1 MADASVTLT
10 QSQSSS
16 SSGVTYRGYVI
27 NLCDNSKV
35 DDGDWDY
42 DSVTGITASTNSNKI
57 TIWNTNITS
66 SSVSTTFT
74 WTSSKVNGCTK
85 TLSVT
90 AKGAV
95 VTLKS
100 GNTKIVVTA
109 IYDKSG
115 TVYNTL
121 YKDEFLINGSS
132 EGIVTTLSVLTGET
146 ITTCNGDM
154 DNYWNNYIQS
164 TSNTNHMMFAFTNG
178 LNTHLI
184 GCSDD
189 YNSSGSFT
197 INLKY
202 YDREMTISFPVTFNL
217 TSYAWYISTN
227 GGSSW
232 DECSE
237 FNITINV
244 NNDFSVGEFVRV
256 AYCAKNK
263 DNCADSY
270 TITNGDSFTLNKKN
284 WRLSDLNSSDENN
297 CVVFRND
304 STLIND
310 LKNSNEYTY
319 HISGD
324 IFSSIG
330 GKFPINVYYK
340 VGKNIWYKF
349 EGGLLY
355 EITEL
360 NKNKIVLPETVINE
374 MIVFVQNNIYITDAS
389 KYSYEQTSGD
399 LTINL
404 SFELRQISASVK
416 CMGIKINATDSEM
429 AKLYENDN
437 GNIIYLPNVSG
448 NIICEEKYKLPI
460 SFTFQTPFRI
470 HILNSNYEK
479 FPNTIRYIEMGL
491 IEKEN
496 FSNTS
501 GIHKIVNGSKMHYN
515 MYRYNTNSDNTK
527 YKYIFVDIYYNTG
540 NISSAML
547 QCIYPPSSHSTPVQK
562 SYPVNHTDNI
572 DNLRI
577 VVSHNTDTEYFAD
590 FVFTAIK

>member
-27 NLCDNSKV
+27 NLCNNSKV

-57 TIWNTNITS
+57 TVWNTNTTG
-66 SSVSTTFT
+66 SSVSNTFT
-74 WTSSKVNGCTK
+74 WTSSKVDGCTK
-85 TLSVT
+85 TLKVT
-90 AKGAV
+90 AEGAV

-115 TVYNTL
+115 TVYNTS
-121 YKDEFLINGSS
+121 YEDEFLINGSS
-132 EGIVTTLSVLTGET
+132 KGIVTTLSVLTGET

-154 DNYWNNYIQS
+154 DRYWNNYIQS
-164 TSNTNHMMFAFTNG
+164 TSNTNKMNFGFNHG

-189 YNSSGSFT
+189 YNSSGSYI

-217 TSYAWYISTN
+217 TSYVWYISTN

-232 DECSE
+232 SKCSE
-237 FNITINV
+237 YNITINV

-256 AYCAKNK
+256 AYCAENK
-263 DNCADSY
+263 DDCADSY
-270 TITNGDSFTLNKKN
+270 TIINGNSFTLNKKI
-284 WRLSDLNSSDENN
+284 WGLSDLNSSGNN
-297 CVVFRND
+297 CAVFRND

-324 IFSSIG
+324 IVSSIG
-330 GKFPINVYYK
+330 SKFPINVYYK
-340 VGKNIWYKF
+340 VGKNIWYKQ
-349 EGGLLY
+349 EGSSLV
-355 EITEL
+355 EITEI
-360 NKNKIVLPETVINE
+360 NKNKISLPETVISE
-374 MIVFVQNNIYITDAS
+374 IIVFMQYNIYITDVS
-389 KYSYEQTSGD
+389 KYSYEQITGD
-399 LTINL
+399 LNINL
-404 SFELRQISASVK
+404 SFEPRPISPLVK
-416 CMGIKINATDSEM
+416 CIGIKINATDSEM
-429 AKLYENDN
+429 AKLYNND
-437 GNIIYLPNVSG
+437 NIIYIPNVSG

-470 HILNSNYEK
+470 HILNSNYET

-496 FSNTS
+496 FGNKS
-501 GIHKIVNGSKMHYN
+501 GIYKIINDSKKHYN
-515 MYRYNTNSDNTK
+515 MYRYNTDNNK
-527 YKYIFVDIYYNTG
+527 YKYIFVDIYYDTG
-540 NISSAML
+540 NISKVML
-547 QCIYPPSSHSTPVQK
+547 QCIYPPSSSSAIVRK
-562 SYPVNHTDNI
+562 SYPVNHTNNT

-577 VVSHNTDTEYFAD
+577 VIPNTTDTEYFAD
-590 FVFTAIK
+590 FVFTATK